1 MPRTSTRL
9 TFAVLAT
16 GAGVFSMLQSLIAPA
31 LPTVQH
37 ALHTSQSTATWVM
50 TAYLLSAS
58 VFTPILGRVGDL
70 IGKKRTLV
78 AVLLTVAAGC
88 LLAALAPTIGVLI
101 VARVVQGIGGA
112 LFPLSFGIIRDEF
125 DASEVTGSIGN
136 LSAVIAAGGGVGM
149 VAAGPI
155 VTALDYRW
163 LFWIPVAVVIAA
175 TLIAVRYIRESPNRA
190 QGKVSWLGAGLLS
203 AWLVALLLPLS
214 QAGVWGWGSGRVIGL
229 LGAAVVLFALWLLA
243 EARSATP
250 LIDLRVMRLP
260 AVWTTN
266 TAALLF
272 GAGMYAIWSFLPGF
286 VQTPASA
293 GYGFGASVT
302 ASGLLML
309 PMLIAMF
316 VSGLLSARLSPVLGA
331 KTLLTTGAA
340 LGAVACGMLT
350 LWHAE
355 RWQIG
360 LVAGVFG
367 LGIGLAFASMANLI
381 VGSVPPSQTGA
392 ATGMNANIRTIGGS
406 IGAALTSVLVTG
418 RLQPSGLPH
427 ESGYTHG
434 FALLTALCLAAAL
447 AALLV
452 PTGHGGHPGRG
463 GHGGRVTGAPL
474 AAGSASG
481 LGAVETA
488 ATATVAT
495 GAVATEAV
503 ATEAVD
509 VAGPTVTR
517 EATGSAGGTSRV

>member
-1 MPRTSTRL
+1 MPRKSSRL

-70 IGKKRTLV
+70 VGKKRTLV
-78 AVLLTVAAGC
+78 AVLLAVLAGC
-88 LLAALAPTIGVLI
+88 LVAALAPNIGVLI
-101 VARVVQGIGGA
+101 IARVVQGIGGA

-125 DASEVTGSIGN
+125 AASRVPSSISN

-163 LFWIPVAVVIAA
+163 LFWFPVGIVAVT
-175 TLIAVRYIRESPNRA
+175 TLIAVRYVPESPNRA
-190 QGKVSWLGAGLLS
+190 QGNVNWLGAVLLS
-203 AWLVALLLPLS
+203 GWLVALLLPLS
-214 QAGVWGWGSGRVIGL
+214 QASSWGWGSVRVVGL
-229 LGAAVVLFALWLLA
+229 FAAAVVLFAAWLLS
-243 EARSATP
+243 EARSRSP
-250 LIDLRVMRLP
+250 LIDLKVMRLP
-260 AVWTTN
+260 SVWTTN

-286 VQTPASA
+286 VQTPSSA

-309 PMLIAMF
+309 PMLLAMF
-316 VSGLLSARLSPVLGA
+316 VSGVLSGRLEPVVGA
-331 KTLLTTGAA
+331 KALLTTGAA
-340 LGAVACGMLT
+340 LGAVACAILA
-350 LWHAE
+350 LWHDQQ
-355 RWQIG
+355 WQIA
-360 LVAGVFG
+360 LVAGIFG

-381 VGSVPPSQTGA
+381 VGSVPPEQTGA

-406 IGAALTSVLVTG
+406 IGAAVTSVLVTG
-418 RLQPSGLPH
+418 HLQPSGLPYD
-427 ESGYTHG
+427 SGYTHG
-434 FALLTALCLAAAL
+434 FTLLAVLLLGAAL

-452 PTGHGGHPGRG
+452 PRRSGR
-463 GHGGRVTGAPL
+463 
-474 AAGSASG
+474 S
-481 LGAVETA
+481 
-488 ATATVAT
+488 
-495 GAVATEAV
+495 
-503 ATEAVD
+503 
-509 VAGPTVTR
+509 
-517 EATGSAGGTSRV
+517 GGTTVGGSESALLKAEEEASVMAPGALN

>member
-1 MPRTSTRL
+1 MPRKSTRL

-58 VFTPILGRVGDL
+58 IFTPILGRLGDL

-78 AVLLTVAAGC
+78 AVLVTVAVGC
-88 LLAALAPTIGVLI
+88 LLAALAPSIGVLI
-101 VARVVQGIGGA
+101 VARVVQGVGGA

-125 DASEVTGSIGN
+125 AASQVSGSISN

-163 LFWIPVAVVIAA
+163 LFWIPVAIVIAA
-175 TLIAVRYIRESPNRA
+175 TLIAVRYVPESPNRA
-190 QGKVSWLGAGLLS
+190 QGNVNWLGAVLLS

-214 QAGVWGWGSGRVIGL
+214 QAGTWGWGSARVLGL
-229 LGAAVVLFALWLLA
+229 FGAAVVLFALWLYS
-243 EARSATP
+243 EARSRSP
-250 LIDLRVMRLP
+250 LIDLKVMRLP

-266 TAALLF
+266 AAALLF
-272 GAGMYAIWSFLPGF
+272 GAGMYSIWSFLPGF
-286 VQTPASA
+286 VQTPSSA

-302 ASGLLML
+302 AAGLLML
-309 PMLIAMF
+309 PMLVAMF
-316 VSGLLSARLSPVLGA
+316 FSGVLSGRLEPVVGA
-331 KTLLTTGAA
+331 KSLLVTGAA
-340 LGAVACGMLT
+340 LGAVACGFLA
-350 LWHAE
+350 LWHDE
-355 RWQIG
+355 QWQIAV
-360 LVAGVFG
+360 VAGLFG

-381 VGSVPPSQTGA
+381 VGSVPADQTGA

-406 IGAALTSVLVTG
+406 IGAAVTSVLVTG
-418 RLQPSGLPH
+418 HPQSSGLPY

-434 FALLTALCLAAAL
+434 FTLLAVLCLAAAL

-452 PTGHGGHPGRG
+452 PVRRAGR
-463 GHGGRVTGAPL
+463 RLV
-474 AAGSASG
+474 AGTTE
-481 LGAVETA
+481 LREP
-488 ATATVAT
+488 VAT
-495 GAVATEAV
+495 RG
-503 ATEAVD
+503 
-509 VAGPTVTR
+509 
-517 EATGSAGGTSRV
+517 

>member
-1 MPRTSTRL
+1 MPRKSTRL

-16 GAGVFSMLQSLIAPA
+16 GAGVFAMLQSLIAPA

-78 AVLLTVAAGC
+78 AVLLVVLAGC

-101 VARVVQGIGGA
+101 VARVVQGVGGA

-125 DASEVTGSIGN
+125 APSEVSGSISN
-136 LSAVIAAGGGVGM
+136 LSAVIAAGGGVGI

-155 VTALDYRW
+155 VSALDYRW
-163 LFWIPVAVVIAA
+163 LFWIPVAVVALT
-175 TLIAVRYIRESPNRA
+175 TLIALRYVPESPNRA
-190 QGKVSWLGAGLLS
+190 EGRVSWLGAALLS

-214 QAGVWGWGSGRVIGL
+214 QAGQWGWGSARVIGL
-229 LGAAVVLFALWLLA
+229 FALAVVLFALWLFA
-243 EARSATP
+243 ESRSRSP

-266 TAALLF
+266 TVALLF
-272 GAGMYAIWSFLPGF
+272 GAGMYALWSFLPAF
-286 VQTPASA
+286 VQTPSSA

-309 PMLIAMF
+309 PMLVAMF
-316 VSGLLSARLSPVLGA
+316 CSGLLSGRLEPVVGA
-331 KTLLTTGAA
+331 KALLTTGAA
-340 LGAVACGMLT
+340 LGALALGLLA
-350 LWHAE
+350 LWHTAQ
-355 RWQIG
+355 WQVAV
-360 LVAGVFG
+360 VAGVFG

-381 VGSVPPSQTGA
+381 VGSVPPEQTGA

-406 IGAALTSVLVTG
+406 IGAAVTSVLVTG
-418 RLQPSGLPH
+418 GLQPSGLPYG
-427 ESGYTHG
+427 SGYTHG
-434 FALLTALCLAAAL
+434 FTLLAVLCLAAAL

-452 PTGHGGHPGRG
+452 PARRA
-463 GHGGRVTGAPL
+463 GRVTGTTR
-474 AAGSASG
+474 AAGEPSQVARPT
-481 LGAVETA
+481 AVR
-488 ATATVAT
+488 
-495 GAVATEAV
+495 G
-503 ATEAVD
+503 
-509 VAGPTVTR
+509 
-517 EATGSAGGTSRV
+517 

>member
-1 MPRTSTRL
+1 MPRKSTRL

-58 VFTPILGRVGDL
+58 VFTPILGRIGDL
-70 IGKKRTLV
+70 VGRKRTLV
-78 AVLLTVAAGC
+78 AVLLTVLAGC
-88 LLAALAPTIGVLI
+88 LLAALAPGIGTLI
-101 VARVVQGIGGA
+101 VARVIQGAGGA

-125 DASEVTGSIGN
+125 APSEVSGSISN

-155 VTALDYRW
+155 VSALDYRW
-163 LFWIPVAVVIAA
+163 LFWIPVAVVAA
-175 TLIAVRYIRESPNRA
+175 TTLIALRYVPESPRRA
-190 QGKVSWLGAGLLS
+190 EGRVNWSGAVLLS

-214 QAGVWGWGSGRVIGL
+214 QASQWGWGSARVIGL
-229 LGAAVVLFALWLLA
+229 FAAAVVLFALWLTS
-243 EARSATP
+243 EARSRSP

-272 GAGMYAIWSFLPGF
+272 GAGMYSIWSFLPGF
-286 VQTPASA
+286 VQTPAVA

-302 ASGLLML
+302 GSGLLML

-316 VSGLLSARLSPVLGA
+316 LSGMLSGRLEPVLGA
-331 KTLLTTGAA
+331 KTLLTAGAA
-340 LGAVACGMLT
+340 LDAVACGILT
-350 LWHAE
+350 LWHDE
-355 RWQIG
+355 QWQVA

-367 LGIGLAFASMANLI
+367 FGIGLAFASMANLI
-381 VGSVPPSQTGA
+381 VGSVPPEQTGA

-406 IGAALTSVLVTG
+406 IGAAVTSVLVTG
-418 RLQPSGLPH
+418 HLQPSGLPYA
-427 ESGYTHG
+427 SGYTHG
-434 FALLTALCLAAAL
+434 FGLLALLCLAAAL

-452 PTGHGGHPGRG
+452 PVRRAA
-463 GHGGRVTGAPL
+463 RVTGVPRASDEQARTEP
-474 AAGSASG
+474 AAAVPSARG
-481 LGAVETA
+481 
-488 ATATVAT
+488 
-495 GAVATEAV
+495 
-503 ATEAVD
+503 
-509 VAGPTVTR
+509 
-517 EATGSAGGTSRV
+517 

>member
-1 MPRTSTRL
+1 MPRKSSRL

-70 IGKKRTLV
+70 VGKKRTLV
-78 AVLLTVAAGC
+78 AVLLAVLAGC
-88 LLAALAPTIGVLI
+88 LVAALAPNIGVLI
-101 VARVVQGIGGA
+101 IARVVQGVGGA

-125 DASEVTGSIGN
+125 DASQVPSSISN

-163 LFWIPVAVVIAA
+163 LFWFPVGIVAVT
-175 TLIAVRYIRESPNRA
+175 TLIAVRYVPESPNRA
-190 QGKVSWLGAGLLS
+190 QGNVNWLGAVLLS
-203 AWLVALLLPLS
+203 GWLVALLLPLS
-214 QAGVWGWGSGRVIGL
+214 QASVWGWGSVRVVGL
-229 LGAAVVLFALWLLA
+229 FAAAVVLFAAWLLS
-243 EARSATP
+243 EARSRSP
-250 LIDLRVMRLP
+250 LIDLKVMRLP
-260 AVWTTN
+260 SVWTTN

-286 VQTPASA
+286 VQTPSSA

-309 PMLIAMF
+309 PMLLAMF
-316 VSGLLSARLSPVLGA
+316 VSGVLSGRLEPIVGA
-331 KTLLTTGAA
+331 KSLLTTGAA
-340 LGAVACGMLT
+340 LGALACAILA
-350 LWHAE
+350 LWHDQQ
-355 RWQIG
+355 WQIA
-360 LVAGVFG
+360 LVAGIFG

-381 VGSVPPSQTGA
+381 VGSVPPEQTGA

-406 IGAALTSVLVTG
+406 IGAAVTSVLVTG
-418 RLQPSGLPH
+418 HLQPSGLPYD
-427 ESGYTHG
+427 SGYTHG
-434 FALLTALCLAAAL
+434 FTLLAVLLLGAAL

-452 PTGHGGHPGRG
+452 PRRSGRSGGKTVGGSESALLKAEEEASVMAPG
-463 GHGGRVTGAPL
+463 AL
-474 AAGSASG
+474 N
-481 LGAVETA
+481 
-488 ATATVAT
+488 
-495 GAVATEAV
+495 
-503 ATEAVD
+503 
-509 VAGPTVTR
+509 
-517 EATGSAGGTSRV
+517 

>member
-1 MPRTSTRL
+1 MPRKSTRL

-37 ALHTSQSTATWVM
+37 ALDTSQSTATWVM

-78 AVLLTVAAGC
+78 AVLVAVLLGC

-125 DASEVTGSIGN
+125 AASRVSPSISN

-149 VAAGPI
+149 VAAGP
-155 VTALDYRW
+155 VVSALGYRW
-163 LFWIPVAVVIAA
+163 LFWLPVGIVAVTA
-175 TLIAVRYIRESPNRA
+175 LIALRYVPESPSRA
-190 QGKVSWLGAGLLS
+190 QGRVNWLGAVLLS

-214 QAGVWGWGSGRVIGL
+214 QAGQWGWGSARVIGL
-229 LGAAVVLFALWLLA
+229 FAAAVVLFALWLLA
-243 EARSATP
+243 ESRSRSP

-272 GAGMYAIWSFLPGF
+272 GAGMYSIWSFLPGF
-286 VQTPASA
+286 VQTPGSA

-316 VSGLLSARLSPVLGA
+316 VSGILSGRLEPVLGA
-331 KTLLTTGAA
+331 KKLLTTGAA
-340 LGAVACGMLT
+340 LGAVACGFLA
-350 LWHAE
+350 LWHDE
-355 RWQIG
+355 QWQIAF
-360 LVAGVFG
+360 VSGVFG

-381 VGSVPPSQTGA
+381 VGSVPAEQTGA

-406 IGAALTSVLVTG
+406 IGAAVTSVLVTG
-418 RLQPSGLPH
+418 DLQPSGLPYA
-427 ESGYTHG
+427 SGYTHG
-434 FALLTALCLAAAL
+434 FTLLALLCLAAAL

-452 PTGHGGHPGRG
+452 PVQRTNRMS
-463 GHGGRVTGAPL
+463 RVPR
-474 AAGSASG
+474 
-481 LGAVETA
+481 A
-488 ATATVAT
+488 ATTDDDHEVSRT
-495 GAVATEAV
+495 DQEI
-503 ATEAVD
+503 
-509 VAGPTVTR
+509 VTPGVR
-517 EATGSAGGTSRV
+517 G

>member
-1 MPRTSTRL
+1 MPTKSTRL

-37 ALHTSQSTATWVM
+37 ALNTSQSTVTWVM

-78 AVLLTVAAGC
+78 AVLVTVTLGC
-88 LLAALAPTIGVLI
+88 LLAALAPNIGVLI

-125 DASEVTGSIGN
+125 TAAQVGPSISN
-136 LSAVIAAGGGVGM
+136 LSAVIAAGGGVGL

-155 VTALDYRW
+155 VSALDYRW
-163 LFWIPVAVVIAA
+163 LFWLPVGVVAVT
-175 TLIAVRYIRESPNRA
+175 TLIALRYVPESPSRA
-190 QGKVSWLGAGLLS
+190 EGRVSWLGAVLLS
-203 AWLVALLLPLS
+203 GWLVALLLPLS
-214 QAGVWGWGSGRVIGL
+214 QAGQWGWGSARVIGL
-229 LGAAVVLFALWLLA
+229 FVAAVLLFALWLLA
-243 EARSATP
+243 EARSRTP

-286 VQTPASA
+286 VQTPSSA

-302 ASGLLML
+302 AAGLLML
-309 PMLIAMF
+309 PMLLAMF
-316 VSGLLSARLSPVLGA
+316 CSGVLSGRLEPVLGA
-331 KTLLTTGAA
+331 KKLLTTGAA
-340 LGAVACGMLT
+340 LGAVACAFLA
-350 LWHAE
+350 LWHDQQ
-355 RWQIG
+355 WQ
-360 LVAGVFG
+360 VAFAAGIFG

-381 VGSVPPSQTGA
+381 VGSVPPEQTGA

-406 IGAALTSVLVTG
+406 IGAAVTSVLVTG
-418 RLQPSGLPH
+418 RLQSSGLPYG
-427 ESGYTHG
+427 SGYTHG
-434 FALLTALCLAAAL
+434 FTLLALLCLAAAL

-452 PTGHGGHPGRG
+452 PVQRAGR
-463 GHGGRVTGAPL
+463 L
-474 AAGSASG
+474 SAS
-481 LGAVETA
+481 ARADAHSARTEPEA
-488 ATATVAT
+488 
-495 GAVATEAV
+495 AVAP
-503 ATEAVD
+503 
-509 VAGPTVTR
+509 GTR
-517 EATGSAGGTSRV
+517 S

>member
-1 MPRTSTRL
+1 MPRKSTRL
-9 TFAVLAT
+9 TFAVLAA

-58 VFTPILGRVGDL
+58 IFTPILGRVGDL

-78 AVLLTVAAGC
+78 AVLVTVAVGC
-88 LLAALAPTIGVLI
+88 LLAALAPSIGVLI
-101 VARVVQGIGGA
+101 VARVVQGVGGA

-125 DASEVTGSIGN
+125 DASEVSGSISN

-163 LFWIPVAVVIAA
+163 LFWIPVAIVIAA
-175 TLIAVRYIRESPNRA
+175 TLIAVRYVPESPNRA
-190 QGKVSWLGAGLLS
+190 RGNVNWLGAVLLS
-203 AWLVALLLPLS
+203 TWLVALLLPLS
-214 QAGVWGWGSGRVIGL
+214 QAGTWGWGSVRVLGL
-229 LGAAVVLFALWLLA
+229 FGAAVVLFALWLYS
-243 EARSATP
+243 EARSRTP

-272 GAGMYAIWSFLPGF
+272 GAGMYSIWSFLPGF
-286 VQTPASA
+286 VQTPSAA

-302 ASGLLML
+302 AAGLLML
-309 PMLIAMF
+309 PMLVAMF
-316 VSGLLSARLSPVLGA
+316 LSGVLSGRLEPVVGA
-331 KTLLTTGAA
+331 KALLVTGAA
-340 LGAVACGMLT
+340 LGAVACGFLA
-350 LWHAE
+350 LWHDE
-355 RWQIG
+355 QWQIAV
-360 LVAGVFG
+360 VAGLFG

-381 VGSVPPSQTGA
+381 VGSVPVDQTGA

-406 IGAALTSVLVTG
+406 IGAAVTSVLVTG
-418 RLQPSGLPH
+418 RLQPSDLPY

-434 FALLTALCLAAAL
+434 FALLAVLCLAAAL

-452 PTGHGGHPGRG
+452 PVRRAVR
-463 GHGGRVTGAPL
+463 RVVTDGTEVREP
-474 AAGSASG
+474 
-481 LGAVETA
+481 
-488 ATATVAT
+488 VAT
-495 GAVATEAV
+495 RG
-503 ATEAVD
+503 
-509 VAGPTVTR
+509 
-517 EATGSAGGTSRV
+517 